1 MVGTLLRVDSCLV
14 SDDQSPEMEP
24 VVEAAPGI
32 LYDAEKRLEES
43 IVAFDRHTD
52 GANAILTGW
61 VLIAEW
67 IDADGNPAMS
77 AHAREGMPY
86 WRIDGLLSAAPDQ
99 FLYID
104 DDDY

>member
-1 MVGTLLRVDSCLV
+1 
-14 SDDQSPEMEP
+14 MEP
-24 VVEAAPGI
+24 VVERAGGM
-32 LYDAEKRLEES
+32 LYDVEKRLEDA
-43 IVAFDRHTD
+43 IIAYDRQAD

-77 AHAREGMPY
+77 AQAREGMPY

-99 FLYID
+99 FIYID